1 MTASRSVRGMGDR
14 CVFTELFL
22 TWLLLHQTFRCPW
35 PRLARLPLTLGRRG
49 LMLPGRLVL
58 RPVPTPRS
66 APGAPPWGR
75 SQYRARR
82 GLGEMDP
89 MSGGRQQRQAGGAP
103 SRLRVFINYRRDDTW
118 AAAQLVYDRLAN
130 SFGSEN
136 VFLDVQDLQPG
147 MKWLE
152 EIKSHRASSDVLLSL
167 IGPHWVSIMKAR
179 GQAAEPAEDYVRFEI
194 EYALRATSR
203 IWVIPVLVGDVMPL
217 RAGRLPRPLQ
227 ALAKI
232 QAAQVRQ
239 QRFADD
245 IADLISR
252 IEAIARQEQ
261 PPAAEPAAAA
271 RTDAR

>member
-1 MTASRSVRGMGDR
+1 
-14 CVFTELFL
+14 
-22 TWLLLHQTFRCPW
+22 
-35 PRLARLPLTLGRRG
+35 
-49 LMLPGRLVL
+49 
-58 RPVPTPRS
+58 
-66 APGAPPWGR
+66 
-75 SQYRARR
+75 
-82 GLGEMDP
+82 MDA
-89 MSGGRQQRQAGGAP
+89 MSGSGQRSRTAKAP
-103 SRLRVFINYRRDDTW
+103 SGLRVFINYRHDDTW
-118 AAAQLVYDRLAN
+118 GQALLLHERL
-130 SFGSEN
+130 SSRFGHEN
-136 VFLDVQDLQPG
+136 VFLDVQNLQPG

-167 IGPHWVSIMKAR
+167 IGPYWVSIMKAR

-217 RAGRLPRPLQ
+217 RTGNLPRPLQ

>member
-1 MTASRSVRGMGDR
+1 MDATSGSRQRR
-14 CVFTELFL
+14 
-22 TWLLLHQTFRCPW
+22 QT
-35 PRLARLPLTLGRRG
+35 
-49 LMLPGRLVL
+49 
-58 RPVPTPRS
+58 
-66 APGAPPWGR
+66 
-75 SQYRARR
+75 
-82 GLGEMDP
+82 
-89 MSGGRQQRQAGGAP
+89 GGTP
-103 SRLRVFINYRRDDTW
+103 SRLRVFINYRHDDTW
-118 AAAQLVYDRLAN
+118 GQALLLHERL
-130 SFGSEN
+130 SGRFGGEN

-167 IGPHWVSIMKAR
+167 IGPYWVSIMKAR
-179 GQAAEPAEDYVRFEI
+179 EQAAVAEPAEDYVRFEI
-194 EYALRATSR
+194 EYALRPNSR

-217 RAGRLPRPLQ
+217 RTGNLPRPLQ

-239 QRFADD
+239 ERFASD